1 MAQTTLNTILDREM
15 KVQQAYHQSQELQK
29 QVQIKQQEIG
39 NKIKELE

>member
-15 KVQQAYHQSQELQK
+15 KVQQAYQQSQELQK
-29 QVQIKQQEIG
+29 QVQVKQQEIG